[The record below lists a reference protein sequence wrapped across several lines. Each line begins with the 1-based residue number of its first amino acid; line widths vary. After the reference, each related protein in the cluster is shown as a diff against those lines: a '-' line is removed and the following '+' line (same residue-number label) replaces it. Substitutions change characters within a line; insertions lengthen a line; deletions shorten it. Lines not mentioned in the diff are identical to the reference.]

1 MSHISTVNDKYLLMS
16 STQWETRDF
25 CFENWHGCHQDN
37 WETTQ
42 SFICTCNKFWRN
54 FNFDSRSN
62 DEPKAENE
70 DMMHHHNHHQRFYQ
84 YAGPPSIV
92 MGTWGD
98 RSGRSHFAPP
108 PPPFA
113 IPPAGVPGGRLGPA
127 PNSRMNT
134 GYHSLQ
140 YTPNPPPEFRGNG
153 LEKKNSSASTTKYSS
168 SKKAAP
174 AKAAP
179 AVDHGS
185 DQLHKLPQVIWSY
198 DHHTFILVHTPHS
211 WNATV
216 RECKITFMN
225 FYGFF

>member
-1 MSHISTVNDKYLLMS
+1 MKKIHPFQCKNSIFFY
-16 STQWETRDF
+16 
-25 CFENWHGCHQDN
+25 C
-37 WETTQ
+37 
-42 SFICTCNKFWRN
+42 
-54 FNFDSRSN
+54 RSN
-62 DEPKAENE
+62 DEPKAEKE

-98 RSGRSHFAPP
+98 RSGVVGPSRSHFAPP

-153 LEKKNSSASTTKYSS
+153 LEKKNSSASATKYSS
-168 SKKAAP
+168 SKKAATP
-174 AKAAP
+174 AKA

-211 WNATV
+211 WNVTV
-216 RECKITFMN
+216 RECKSSCSFYLSAIHIHNFQNFMN
-225 FYGFF
+225 F